1 MVRTPTLRVSI
12 SWTEMSLPVE
22 LVGFLVSKWRWQS
35 PRKSG
40 IYRFLD
46 RTEGQKSE
54 LFYQNMK
61 NVGPWRWFSRCRVGH
76 TSVRTWVQILRLHRR
91 PEPVV
96 HARDP
101 SASTTKW
108 ETTQNHEITGQLAW
122 CMCIAI
128 NSKRPCLKYRLWK
141 GTPEVVLQTQ
151 MLKMH
156 IYIHCTYTYTQRW
169 KY

>member
-1 MVRTPTLRVSI
+1 MVRTPALRASI

-22 LVGFLVSKWRWQS
+22 FVGFLVSKWRWQS

-40 IYRFLD
+40 IHRFLD

-91 PEPVV
+91 PEPAV
-96 HARDP
+96 HTHDP

-108 ETTQNHEITGQLAW
+108 ETDTEPRNH
-122 CMCIAI
+122 
-128 NSKRPCLKYRLWK
+128 RPASLVYVHCSHQQETLSQIQTLKSNTRGCPSATNVK
-141 GTPEVVLQTQ
+141 NV
-151 MLKMH
+151 H
-156 IYIHCTYTYTQRW
+156 IHTLHTYTQRW